1 MTDYHFSIYQ
11 VFGDS
16 KAKLK
21 GNTAAVVE
29 LDLPISS
36 GLMQNIARDFNQ
48 PATSFIWKDKEK
60 WSVRWYAPDGEI
72 GLCGHGS
79 LAAVAYLADRQNLE
93 EPSLNYPGGQIRGKS
108 INPNYCSISM
118 DAISTQNHSEPEKA
132 LRDGLGIKIKA
143 HYKTDNKNLV
153 VVENEDSVKNMS
165 PNFQILKMCSDFGF
179 VVTAPGSQTD
189 FVSRTLVPHVQ
200 QLEDPAT
207 GSSHA
212 ILAPFWSKILN
223 KTKMAGLQMSKRGG
237 KFICQLNNSRVI
249 LQGEQKIL
257 VRGKLYI

>member
-29 LDLPISS
+29 LNLPINTD
-36 GLMQNIARDFNQ
+36 LMQNIARDFNQ
-48 PATSFIWKDKEK
+48 PATSFIWKKKEK
-60 WSVRWYAPDGEI
+60 WSICWYAPDGEI

-79 LAAVAYLADRQNLE
+79 LAAVAHLTGKPNLGE
-93 EPSLNYPGGQIRGKS
+93 VVLHYAGGQIQGKS
-108 INPNYCSISM
+108 INPDFCSISM
-118 DAISTQNHSEPEKA
+118 DAISTQNCSEPEKA
-132 LRDGLGIKIKA
+132 LKDGLGVEIKT

-153 VVENEDSVKNMS
+153 ILENEDSVKNMS
-165 PNFQILKMCSDFGF
+165 PNFQTLKMCSDFGF
-179 VVTAPGSQTD
+179 VITAPGSETD
-189 FVSRTLVPHVQ
+189 FVSRTLVPHIQ

-212 ILAPFWSKILN
+212 ILTPYWSKILN
-223 KTKMAGLQMSKRGG
+223 KTKMTGLQMSERGG
-237 KFICQLNNSRVI
+237 KFICQLNNNRVT
-249 LQGEQKIL
+249 LQGEQKL
-257 VRGKLYI
+257 LAHGKLYV